1 MSFLGERYRD
11 FPLNVRLLVVSRAAR
26 SIGQGITIASFTL
39 YLHALGYGAA
49 AIGAVL
55 TAGLIFGAAL
65 TAIVGPLS
73 DRRSRRSMLL
83 AYEFTAL
90 LAALAALFSRNESVL
105 ITAATI
111 AGFGRGA
118 NGAAGPFA
126 PVEQAWIAREV
137 AGVAR
142 RHALAL
148 NATVGF
154 LGMAAGSAL
163 ALVPGTFAHGVMT
176 LGDYQLLFSIPVAAS
191 LFAIIVLA
199 ITDETASPHPSRPSH
214 HPATPT
220 P

>member
-1 MSFLGERYRD
+1 
-11 FPLNVRLLVVSRAAR
+11 
-26 SIGQGITIASFTL
+26 
-39 YLHALGYGAA
+39 
-49 AIGAVL
+49 
-55 TAGLIFGAAL
+55 
-65 TAIVGPLS
+65 
-73 DRRSRRSMLL
+73 
-83 AYEFTAL
+83 
-90 LAALAALFSRNESVL
+90 

-199 ITDETASPHPSRPSH
+199 MTDETASAPPIATLTPSRDADALTRHENLQLRRLAIANAINGLAIGVIGPLMAYWFARRYGQGLTAIG
-214 HPATPT
+214 PALAASFVLAALSSMLSGRIATRLGAVRAVLWMRAF
-220 P
+220 